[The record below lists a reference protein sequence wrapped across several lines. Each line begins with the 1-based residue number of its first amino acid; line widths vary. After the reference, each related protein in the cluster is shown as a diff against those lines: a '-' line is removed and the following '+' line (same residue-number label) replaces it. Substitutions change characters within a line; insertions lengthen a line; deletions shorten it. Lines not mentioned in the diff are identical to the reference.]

1 MERDAA
7 NASVKKAAQNLQEAI
22 MSVRKVR
29 QSQSVVG
36 YSEHRPAK
44 TPPSRTSHSGHP
56 KTRTSMW
63 LQDEYLESSCA
74 SDMDDGDVSVG
85 STMSDHVPEDNQLS
99 ACSSP
104 TTFVKQDDTSSL
116 NVSSE
121 HCSTNDSAA
130 STTDPHVHT
139 LIDQIKFK
147 LDGMAQLKDNLMH
160 ACNRVDA
167 FVCSTTG
174 YARLGVQTLPTD
186 LDTVGEMVSRWD
198 RDLAEW
204 KRHLHDDIAHKCRRE
219 VMHIQQTTA
228 EALRHQQRNEENRVQ
243 MAMEDNFAASV
254 RWQERLSAE
263 SSKARHE
270 RVARK
275 RDAVAKKRAEERH
288 EMAMEDLLSRLVL
301 VESRLRQ
308 SQKQVETQVHANAM
322 LRLQVTSIDTR
333 LEEALK
339 QVQIEQEIANH
350 VQATQQHEIREIEAL
365 NYKLLT
371 TLVQQDENLQLK
383 EAAMHHRVE
392 KLEADRA
399 QLAKDQVAFEL
410 QKNLILK
417 ELKGVCDYF
426 SNHCDTHPVEVR
438 AALRSTHA
446 IESHHLV
453 G

>member
-44 TPPSRTSHSGHP
+44 TPSSRTSHSGHT

-63 LQDEYLESSCA
+63 LQDEYLESSCD

-121 HCSTNDSAA
+121 HCSTNDRYSVPSIASISSLACCETSAA
-130 STTDPHVHT
+130 SMTDPHVHT

-174 YARLGVQTLPTD
+174 YARLGVQTLPSD
-186 LDTVGEMVSRWD
+186 LDTVREMVSRWD

-219 VMHIQQTTA
+219 VMHIQP
-228 EALRHQQRNEENRVQ
+228 
-243 MAMEDNFAASV
+243 
-254 RWQERLSAE
+254 
-263 SSKARHE
+263 
-270 RVARK
+270 
-275 RDAVAKKRAEERH
+275 
-288 EMAMEDLLSRLVL
+288 
-301 VESRLRQ
+301 
-308 SQKQVETQVHANAM
+308 
-322 LRLQVTSIDTR
+322 
-333 LEEALK
+333 LK